1 MNKTRSAKNTRK
13 TDGSANSGAQARV
26 HRTEVLIVGSGFSG
40 MGMAIQL
47 LKAGI
52 DDFLMIEKEDEV
64 GGTWRDNTYP
74 GCACDV
80 PSHMYSYSFEP
91 KPDWSY
97 LWAGQEE
104 IQEYLRGIAQK
115 YDLYRRTHFGR
126 TLQSGYWD
134 AGDSTWHLVTSDGHE
149 YVSRFLVSGVGALHI
164 PSIPEITGQKKFSG
178 DVFHSAQWDHEV
190 SLRGKRVA
198 VVGTG
203 ASAIQFV
210 PEIAKVAA
218 ELHVYQRTPAW
229 VLPRRNIKIPRPV
242 RAAFTHAPILAKA
255 LRAAVYWSAESLSIG
270 LNGHFNLMRP
280 LENIAKWNIAQGID
294 DPALRAKLTPTYRIG
309 CKRILGSSEYYPA
322 LNRPTTT
329 VITDGIAEITEDA
342 IVSRTGETR
351 PADVIIYATG
361 FHVTDGF
368 ESLRL
373 KGASGR
379 ELASVWADEGIQ
391 THLGITTAGFP
402 NLFFLLG
409 PNTGLGHN
417 SVVFMIECQIRY
429 IVSAIR
435 LANERGSGALEVREP
450 VQHQFNND
458 IQRKLV
464 KGVWSSGGCTSWYLD
479 AQGVNRT
486 VWPGFTWQYW
496 RRTRKLAAAD
506 FAFFGERSVAR
517 RGTGIASESGKEN
530 QAE

>member
-1 MNKTRSAKNTRK
+1 MSKSRSAKYAQKSNGSGG
-13 TDGSANSGAQARV
+13 DGARATV
-26 HRTEVLIVGSGFSG
+26 HRTQVLIIGSGFSG

-47 LKAGI
+47 LRAGI
-52 DDFLMIEKEDEV
+52 DDFLIIEKETEI

-91 KPDWSY
+91 KPDWSR
-97 LWAGQEE
+97 LWAGQDE
-104 IQEYLRGIAQK
+104 IQNYLTGLARK
-115 YDLYRRTHFGR
+115 YDLYRYTHFGR
-126 TLQSGYWD
+126 TLQSGHWD
-134 AGDSTWHLVTSDGHE
+134 PDDSAWHLVTSDGHE
-149 YVSRFLVSGVGALHI
+149 YIAQFLVSGVGALHI
-164 PSIPEITGQKKFSG
+164 PSIPTIEGQKNFNG
-178 DVFHSAQWDHEV
+178 TVFHSAQWDHDC
-190 SLRGKRVA
+190 SLAGKKVA
-198 VVGTG
+198 VIGTG
-203 ASAIQFV
+203 ASAIQFI
-210 PEIAKVAA
+210 PEIAKEAA

-229 VLPRRNIKIPRPV
+229 VLPRKNVKIPDSI
-242 RAAFTHAPILAKA
+242 RAALTRMPILAKA
-255 LRAAVYWSAESLSIG
+255 VRAAIYWSAESLSMG
-270 LNGHFNLMRP
+270 LNGHLNLMRP
-280 LENIAKWNIAQGID
+280 LESIAKWNIAQGID
-294 DPALRAKLTPTYRIG
+294 DPVLRGKLTPSYRIG
-309 CKRILGSSEYYPA
+309 CKRILGSSDYYPA

-329 VITDGIAEITEDA
+329 VITEGISEITEDA
-342 IVSRTGETR
+342 IVSRNGEKR

-373 KGASGR
+373 KGSSGR
-379 ELASVWADEGIQ
+379 ELATVWSDEGIQ

-429 IVSAIR
+429 IISAID
-435 LANERGSGALEVREP
+435 LANKRGAAALEVREP
-450 VQHQFNND
+450 VQQKFNSE
-458 IQRKLV
+458 IQTKLV

-496 RRTRKLAAAD
+496 RRTRKLAPAD
-506 FAFFGERSVAR
+506 FGFVGELA
-517 RGTGIASESGKEN
+517 GTQYTADLSKALEKGNLPK
-530 QAE
+530 

>member
-1 MNKTRSAKNTRK
+1 MKNSRSGNYVYKS
-13 TDGSANSGAQARV
+13 DGAGGEEAQVKV
-26 HRTEVLIVGSGFSG
+26 HRTQVLIVGSGFSG

-52 DDFLMIEKEDEV
+52 DDFLLIEKETEI

-91 KPDWSY
+91 KPDWSQ
-97 LWAGQEE
+97 LWAGQDE
-104 IQEYLRGIAQK
+104 IQNYLTGLARK

-126 TLQSGYWD
+126 ALQSGHWD
-134 AGDSTWHLVTSDGHE
+134 SDDSAWHLVTSDGHE
-149 YVSRFLVSGVGALHI
+149 YIARFVVSGVGALHI
-164 PSIPEITGQKKFSG
+164 PSIPKIEGQQNFG
-178 DVFHSAQWDHEV
+178 GTVFHSAQWDHDC
-190 SLRGKRVA
+190 SLAGKKVA
-198 VVGTG
+198 VIGTG
-203 ASAIQFV
+203 ASAIQFI
-210 PEIAKVAA
+210 PEIAKVVS

-229 VLPRRNIKIPRPV
+229 VLPRKNIKFPKAV
-242 RAAFTHAPILAKA
+242 RALFTRVPILAKG
-255 LRAAVYWSAESLSIG
+255 LRTAVYWSAESLSVG
-270 LNGHFNLMRP
+270 LNGHLNLMRP
-280 LENIAKWNIAQGID
+280 LESIAKWNIAQGID
-294 DPALRAKLTPTYRIG
+294 DPVLRTKLTPSYRIG
-309 CKRILGSSEYYPA
+309 CKRILGSSDYYPA

-329 VITDGIAEITEDA
+329 VITDGISEIAEGA
-342 IVSRTGETR
+342 IVSRTGEKR
-351 PADVIIYATG
+351 PVDVIIYATG

-373 KGASGR
+373 KGASGK
-379 ELASVWADEGIQ
+379 ELASVWSDEGIQ

-429 IVSAIR
+429 IISAIR
-435 LANERGSGALEVREP
+435 LVKERGAAALEVREP
-450 VQHQFNND
+450 VQRKFNSE

-496 RRTRKLAAAD
+496 RRTRKLAASD
-506 FAFFGERSVAR
+506 FGFVGESAPAHRSVD
-517 RGTGIASESGKEN
+517 ASNSPGKEN
-530 QAE
+530 LPK

>member
-1 MNKTRSAKNTRK
+1 
-13 TDGSANSGAQARV
+13 
-26 HRTEVLIVGSGFSG
+26 

-52 DDFLMIEKEDEV
+52 DDFLLIEKETEI

-91 KPDWSY
+91 KPDWSH
-97 LWAGQEE
+97 LWAGQDE
-104 IQEYLRGIAQK
+104 IQNYLRGLARK
-115 YDLYRRTHFGR
+115 YDLERHTHFGR
-126 TLQSGYWD
+126 TLQSGHWD
-134 AGDSTWHLVTSDGHE
+134 ADDSTWHLVTSDGHE
-149 YVSRFLVSGVGALHI
+149 YIARFLVSGVGALHI
-164 PSIPEITGQKKFSG
+164 PSIPKIEGQKNFG
-178 DVFHSAQWDHEV
+178 GTVFHSAQWDHDC
-190 SLRGKRVA
+190 SLAGKKVA
-198 VVGTG
+198 VIGTG
-203 ASAIQFV
+203 ASAIQFI
-210 PEIAKVAA
+210 PEIAKVVN

-229 VLPRRNIKIPRPV
+229 VLPRKNVKFPETI
-242 RAAFTHAPILAKA
+242 RALFTRVPILAKG
-255 LRAAVYWSAESLSIG
+255 LRTAVYWSAESLSIG
-270 LNGHFNLMRP
+270 LNGHLNLMRP
-280 LENIAKWNIAQGID
+280 LESIAKWNIARGID
-294 DPALRAKLTPTYRIG
+294 DPVLRAKLTPSYRIG
-309 CKRILGSSEYYPA
+309 CKRILGSSDYYPA

-329 VITDGIAEITEDA
+329 VITDGIAEITEGA
-342 IVSRTGETR
+342 IKSRTGEKR

-379 ELASVWADEGIQ
+379 ELASVWSDEGIR

-429 IVSAIR
+429 IISAIR
-435 LANERGSGALEVREP
+435 LADERGAAALEVREP
-450 VQHQFNND
+450 VQRKFNSE

-479 AQGVNRT
+479 AKGVNRT

-496 RRTRKLAAAD
+496 RRTRKLAASDFGFLGESAPVQRIAD
-506 FAFFGERSVAR
+506 APNSL
-517 RGTGIASESGKEN
+517 GKEN
-530 QAE
+530 LPK